1 MKGEHAAHRAR
12 TLSAQER
19 DEWKVELRWPNEVV
33 SKRERGEWVALC
45 AGGLGAAAASVRP
58 AG

>member
-1 MKGEHAAHRAR
+1 MVDGQALDADVAVSVDWAAVHA
-12 TLSAQER
+12 
-19 DEWKVELRWPNEVV
+19 PNEVV